1 MHMDIVFGPEVAI
14 GNIHFGLLFTDRFSR
29 MTYIYPLQNLTT
41 DIPKQLEAFFAHL
54 GFSPHRLITDFDLK
68 LIGGKATEYLNGL
81 LIHVNAAP
89 GSRQDKNGL
98 AERHWQTMVSMAHN
112 WLASAELPASFWFYA
127 VHRAAEICNYFPSKL
142 DSGQFATPFELV
154 HRQKPDLRVLF
165 PMFGLAAVRRERI
178 GDSKLTKFDAQSP
191 NDCSGSLLLAIL
203 QMGPLCLQLIIVF
216 NHTLRVELASGTNIN
231 PEDSSTI

>member
-1 MHMDIVFGPEVAI
+1 
-14 GNIHFGLLFTDRFSR
+14 
-29 MTYIYPLQNLTT
+29 
-41 DIPKQLEAFFAHL
+41 
-54 GFSPHRLITDFDLK
+54 
-68 LIGGKATEYLNGL
+68 
-81 LIHVNAAP
+81 
-89 GSRQDKNGL
+89 
-98 AERHWQTMVSMAHN
+98 MVSMAHN